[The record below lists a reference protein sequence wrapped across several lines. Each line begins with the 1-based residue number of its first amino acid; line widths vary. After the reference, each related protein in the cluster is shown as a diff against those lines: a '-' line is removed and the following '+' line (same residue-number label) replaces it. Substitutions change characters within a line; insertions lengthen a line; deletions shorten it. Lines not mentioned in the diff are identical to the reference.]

1 MSATLT
7 WFNSGFVAKTGTTN
21 ATLIT
26 DMAAV
31 VDSKLA
37 DANFAWRTASSSTVG
52 PMYIV
57 LKRKD
62 GSAGRILVAL
72 WVSLPAGNNAAILD
86 TAPFTSSIYLAYF
99 PAGNVDT
106 PSNLTAASGTIMGD
120 DTGAVKCGPALA
132 TSTIYAASFQV
143 NYFDSQEAVIFNFQ
157 NPANSN
163 SYGQG
168 AGYLVV
174 DGADNAYPAVYGGT
188 ANQGWAYFAT
198 SAGAYMA
205 PWTGSAILAG
215 TSTGSARTNYGSNNR
230 VYFNAWQP
238 SAPWAAQAISSTDIL
253 TDTANNKA
261 WFVPVQLLGQVK
273 GEGFALKLRQIAFGP
288 ATTGPFVAYQTSGPV
303 VQARQLNGCN
313 TGGPGMPWLTNF
325 KL

>member
-7 WFNSGFVAKTGTTN
+7 WFNSGFGTKTGTTN

-26 DMAAV
+26 DMV
-31 VDSKLA
+31 TLVDSKLA

-62 GSAGRILVAL
+62 GSAGRILVVI
-72 WVSLPAGNNAAILD
+72 WVTAPAGNNAAILD
-86 TAPFTSSIYLAYF
+86 TAPTTSCLYLAYF

-132 TSTIYAASFQV
+132 TSTIYTTNFQG

-157 NPANSN
+157 NPANAT

-174 DGADNAYPAVYGGT
+174 DGADNAYPAVYGGNST
-188 ANQGWAYFAT
+188 QGWSYFAT
-198 SAGAYMA
+198 FNGTYMA
-205 PWTGSAILAG
+205 PWTSSAIPAG
-215 TSTGSARTNYGSNNR
+215 SSTGSARTNYGSNNR
-230 VYFNAWQP
+230 VYFSAWQP
-238 SAPWAAQAISSTDIL
+238 SANWANQAISATDIL
-253 TDTANNKA
+253 TDTANNKV
-261 WFVPVQLLGQVK
+261 WFIPVQLLGQIK
-273 GEGFALKLRQIAFGP
+273 GEGFVLKLRQIAFGP

-303 VQARQLNGCN
+303 VQARQLNGSN
-313 TGGPGMPWLTNF
+313 IGGAGMPWLTNF